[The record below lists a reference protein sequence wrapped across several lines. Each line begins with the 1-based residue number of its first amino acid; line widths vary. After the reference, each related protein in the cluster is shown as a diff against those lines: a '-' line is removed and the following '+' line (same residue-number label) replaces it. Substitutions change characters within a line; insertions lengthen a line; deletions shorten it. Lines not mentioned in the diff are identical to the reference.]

1 MTPTRPAT
9 ANGDASA
16 APRTALGGAL
26 AVAAERRR
34 ACLAELK
41 RWLAIPSVS
50 SDPARADAVREAAT
64 FLGDRLRAVGAEVE
78 ELATPGGPPVVVGR
92 VAGPPAAPVVLVYG
106 HYDVQPPG
114 PGWTTDAF
122 TPTTRDGV
130 LYARGANDD
139 KGQLFAHLAALDA
152 WRQAGGPPL
161 TVVVVAEGAEE
172 VGSRGFGE
180 AISALRRRT
189 GANAV
194 VVSDTERVS
203 AGRPAVTVSQRG
215 QIALRVTVDAGGP
228 AAHAGRLGGAL
239 IDPSLLLAAAL
250 LDIQD
255 ASGRWSPRPS
265 RGPHLGLV
273 RLSDAA
279 VRALAG
285 GRATVDGRLHRRI
298 VLGASVSVTA
308 LRAGDAS
315 GASPGRAHA
324 QLDLRLPPG
333 IDPEAVVNDIRRR
346 LRPHH
351 LPGVRVATDLL
362 SAHPGHELVPDEW
375 LRSTVEEASLIG
387 FGRRPAYLRSGGTIP
402 AVGMLA
408 DVFGTTPLL
417 LGLGTP
423 GGGAHGPDEHMD
435 LDGWSHSVDCC
446 IALLAAIAGRPGG
459 GGGPLPAGASGEYD

>member
-26 AVAAERRR
+26 AAAAQRRR
-34 ACLAELK
+34 ARLAELK

-50 SDPARADAVREAAT
+50 SDPARAEALREAAR

-78 ELATPGGPPVVVGR
+78 ELPTPGGPPVVVGR
-92 VAGPPAAPVVLVYG
+92 VGGPPAAPVVLVYG

-114 PGWTTDAF
+114 PGWTTDPF
-122 TPTTRDGV
+122 TPSTRDGV

-152 WRQAGGPPL
+152 WGQAGGPPVS
-161 TVVVVAEGAEE
+161 VVVVAEGAEE
-172 VGSRGFGE
+172 VGSRGVGE
-180 AISALRRRT
+180 ALAALRRRT
-189 GANAV
+189 SVDAV
-194 VVSDTERVS
+194 VVSDTERAS

-239 IDPSLLLAAAL
+239 IDPSLLLAAVL
-250 LDIQD
+250 LEIQD
-255 ASGRWSPRPS
+255 ASGRWSRPPS

-285 GRATVDGRLHRRI
+285 GRATVDGHLHRRI
-298 VLGASVSVTA
+298 GLGASVTVTA

-333 IDPEAVVNDIRRR
+333 IDPEAVVQDLRRR
-346 LRPHH
+346 LRPHQ
-351 LPGVRVATDLL
+351 LPGVRLATELL
-362 SAHPGHELVPDEW
+362 SAHPGRELVPEVR
-375 LRSTVEEASLIG
+375 LRSAVEEASLIG
-387 FGRRPAYLRSGGTIP
+387 FGHPPAYLRSGGTIP

-408 DVFGTTPLL
+408 DAFGTTPLL

-423 GGGAHGPDEHMD
+423 GGGAHGPNEHMD
-435 LDGWSHSVDCC
+435 LDGWSRSVDCC
-446 IALLAAIAGRPGG
+446 VALLAAIAGQPGG
-459 GGGPLPAGASGEYD
+459 GDPLSASTSGEHD